1 VSDELWIE
9 RGTEQNMK
17 ENKHTTIFYFFE
29 ATIFYLEFGFYDF
42 G

>member
-17 ENKHTTIFYFFE
+17 ENKHTHTDTIIFLIFF
-29 ATIFYLEFGFYDF
+29 LEFGFYDF